1 MSAAETV
8 QRYRRT
14 AELSWS
20 HPPLNP
26 MIYVPE
32 THVMVSRFVEGR
44 LATKEERA
52 EAFKIL
58 ASYHLGLWD
67 IPPHHTI
74 VGIDG
79 LVVIDWC
86 LSVKLDNRTRGH
98 VMIKPHSPKVPAD

>member
-1 MSAAETV
+1 MSTAETV
-8 QRYRRT
+8 ERYRLT

-32 THVMVSRFVEGR
+32 THVMVSRFVKGR
-44 LATKEERA
+44 EATKEERA

-74 VGIDG
+74 VGPNG

-86 LSVKLDNRTRGH
+86 VLGNNFRARRNVVVQPNR
-98 VMIKPHSPKVPAD
+98 PKVPSD